1 MVAVIV
7 GARKLNINP
16 DNVATPIAAAL
27 GDITSL
33 GLLAHLVS
41 ALHKEVSAGRFTAHA
56 IIGCYSLVALASGY
70 IAWRNRNTRAV
81 MVGGWVPVLLAMTIS
96 SGAGV
101 VLERA
106 AGQFDVMTQFQ
117 TVFNGV
123 GGNLAAIQASRISTS
138 LHSSDM
144 EEKLL
149 ESEKRASSREGPS
162 RASSREGPA
171 QSSFISEE
179 SGSSVRTDSTSA
191 TTLPD
196 PQNLDAST
204 EIAPQEGR
212 DNPSFTLPS
221 DTVLITDSPQSLRTV
236 NNIRKSSVS
245 LPTNPTSSIN
255 PSFLM
260 TSMNTSKSEEAVN
273 ASTPISRRT
282 SYIFVNDSGS
292 TNVSSESQA
301 DEDA

>member
-1 MVAVIV
+1 
-7 GARKLNINP
+7 
-16 DNVATPIAAAL
+16 
-27 GDITSL
+27 
-33 GLLAHLVS
+33 
-41 ALHKEVSAGRFTAHA
+41 
-56 IIGCYSLVALASGY
+56 
-70 IAWRNRNTRAV
+70 
-81 MVGGWVPVLLAMTIS
+81 
-96 SGAGV
+96 
-101 VLERA
+101 
-106 AGQFDVMTQFQ
+106 MTQFQ

-191 TTLPD
+191 TTLSD

-212 DNPSFTLPS
+212 DNPSFTPPS
-221 DTVLITDSPQSLRTV
+221 DTVFINDSPQSSRTV
-236 NNIRKSSVS
+236 NNIRKSSAS
-245 LPTNPTSSIN
+245 LPPFLTSSIN